1 MTESTG
7 HTQVVN
13 LAALHPRLGPQVANL
28 TRRRL
33 RGGGNCTRN
42 SSWPGPPRSGRNAKR
57 VRICSSGLP
66 ARPSAGEAGEAGQK
80 LKNVILA
87 EPPPERGDENW
98 APAQVIRPDH
108 RPDAKRAKREVRP
121 NRVVEPAGADQR
133 R

>member
-1 MTESTG
+1 MARPAAER
-7 HTQVVN
+7 TQRE
-13 LAALHPRLGPQVANL
+13 ARP
-28 TRRRL
+28 
-33 RGGGNCTRN
+33 
-42 SSWPGPPRSGRNAKR
+42 
-57 VRICSSGLP
+57 ISSGLP

-121 NRVVEPAGADQR
+121 NRVVEPAGAAQR